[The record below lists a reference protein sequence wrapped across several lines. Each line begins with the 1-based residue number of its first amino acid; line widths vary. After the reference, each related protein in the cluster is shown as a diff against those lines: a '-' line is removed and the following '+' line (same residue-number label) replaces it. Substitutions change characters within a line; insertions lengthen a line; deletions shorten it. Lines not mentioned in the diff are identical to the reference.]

1 MSPDSPRAECAHR
14 LAGFALGL
22 DLRRVPA
29 PVIERACL
37 HVLDALGVA
46 LAATGYAFAERSRQA
61 IGGLAGR
68 GDSPVIGW
76 PDRLP
81 MRDAAWLNGL
91 LIHGLDYDD
100 THGPSIVHASAS
112 ALPAVLAA
120 GLARGVSGG
129 HALAAYLVA
138 MEADAR
144 IGAVDGRFQK
154 QGFHPTGVVGA
165 FGATLAA
172 GRLMGL
178 DFQGLS
184 HAQGIVLSMASG
196 SLQFLEDGA
205 WTKRMHPGWAAS
217 AALQAGALAAGGFT
231 GPAQPYEG
239 RYGLYRTYLGYDGG
253 EALGQRLESLGESW
267 EMLRVGI
274 KPYPV
279 CHFNH
284 AFADA
289 ALALRAEHGLVPGD
303 IERITVRIHPEQ
315 VPVVCEPVAAK
326 CRPRT
331 DYEAKFSVQ
340 FVVAAA
346 LARGRF
352 TLDELEPDVLA
363 DETVLALAARC
374 GYEADPTSA
383 YPQVFPGEVV
393 IETRDGRRLA
403 HREAVNRGADGRPL
417 SAAEIIAK
425 FEDNAARI
433 MPDAAVDELRER
445 TLNLPALDSLADLA
459 EAFTAEP

>member
-1 MSPDSPRAECAHR
+1 MPRLASAHR
-14 LAGFALGL
+14 LSGFALGL

-37 HVLDALGVA
+37 HILDALGVA
-46 LAATGYAFAERSRQA
+46 LAATGYDFAERGRA
-61 IGGLAGR
+61 ATVALAGQ

-100 THGPSIVHASAS
+100 THGASVVHASAS

-120 GLARGVSGG
+120 GLACGASGG
-129 HALAAYLVA
+129 QAVAAYLVA

-144 IGAVDGRFQK
+144 IGSVDGRFQK
-154 QGFHPTGVVGA
+154 QGFHPTGVVGT

-172 GRLMGL
+172 GRLLGL
-178 DFQGLS
+178 DFVALN
-184 HAQGIVLSMASG
+184 HAQGIALSMASG
-196 SLQFLEDGA
+196 SMQFLEDGA
-205 WTKRMHPGWAAS
+205 WTKRMHPGGAAA
-217 AALQAGALAAGGFT
+217 AALQATALARGGFT

-239 RYGLYRTYLGYDGG
+239 RYGLYRSYLGYDGG
-253 EALGQRLESLGESW
+253 DALAERLESLGEEW
-267 EMLRVGI
+267 EMLRVGV

-284 AFADA
+284 APIDA
-289 ALALRAEHGLVPGD
+289 ALALRAGHGLTAGD
-303 IERITVRIHPEQ
+303 IARITVRLHPDQ
-315 VPVVCEPVAAK
+315 MPVVCEPADAK
-326 CRPRT
+326 RQPRG

-340 FVVAAA
+340 FAVAVA
-346 LARGRF
+346 LVRGRL
-352 TLDELEPDVLA
+352 TLDELEPDALA

-374 GYEADPTSA
+374 EHAADPASE
-383 YPQVFPGEVV
+383 YPRVFPAEVV
-393 IETRDGRRLA
+393 IETRDGRRLS
-403 HREAVNRGADGRPL
+403 HREAVNRGAEGRPL

-433 MPDAAVDELRER
+433 MPDQAVDELRER
-445 TLNLPALDSLADLA
+445 TLNLPALDSLAELA

>member
-1 MSPDSPRAECAHR
+1 MPPAQSAHR

-22 DLRRVPA
+22 DLGRVPQ
-29 PVIERACL
+29 PVIDRACL
-37 HVLDALGVA
+37 HILDALGVA
-46 LAATGYAFAERSRQA
+46 LAATGYDFAERSRAA
-61 IGGLAGR
+61 IVGLAGS

-100 THGPSIVHASAS
+100 THGASIVHASAS
-112 ALPAVLAA
+112 AVPAVLAA
-120 GLARGVSGG
+120 GLARGASGG
-129 HALAAYLVA
+129 QALAAYLVA
-138 MEADAR
+138 IEADAR

-172 GRLMGL
+172 GRLMAL
-178 DFQGLS
+178 DFPALN

-205 WTKRMHPGWAAS
+205 WTKRMHPGWAAA
-217 AALQAGALAAGGFT
+217 AALQAVALAGGGFT
-231 GPAQPYEG
+231 GPAKPYEG
-239 RYGLYRTYLGYDGG
+239 RYGLYRSYLGYDGG
-253 EALGQRLESLGESW
+253 DALADRLESLGEAW
-267 EMLRVGI
+267 EMLRVGV

-284 AFADA
+284 ALADA
-289 ALALRAEHGLVPGD
+289 ALALRAEHGLTPAD
-303 IERITVRIHPEQ
+303 IERITLRLHPGQ
-315 VPVVCEPVAAK
+315 MPVVCDPAEAK
-326 CRPRT
+326 RRPGS
-331 DYEAKFSVQ
+331 DYEAKFSAQ
-340 FVVAAA
+340 FAVAAV
-346 LARGRF
+346 LARGQL
-352 TLDELEPDVLA
+352 TLAELEPEVLA

-374 GYEADPTSA
+374 HHEADPDSD
-383 YPQVFPGEVV
+383 YPRVFPGEVV
-393 IETRDGRRLA
+393 IETRDGRRLTQ
-403 HREAVNRGADGRPL
+403 REAINRGADGRPL

-425 FEDNAARI
+425 FENNAARI
-433 MPDAAVDELRER
+433 MPDQAVDELRER
-445 TLNLPALDSLADLA
+445 TLNLPALDSLAELA